1 MVPTPIKPH
10 WRKNAPVAVGEKPT
24 ATETKQSRSFLD
36 YAWFLFSGALVIL
49 FFRYER

>member
-10 WRKNAPVAVGEKPT
+10 RKAKAPVAVGEKPT

-36 YAWFLFSGALVIL
+36 YACSLFSGALVIL
-49 FFRYER
+49 FFRYKR